1 MEFLERSTTKH
12 AIFFILHAPL
22 VLILAQGLII
32 FFRYAMK
39 RSGYISSKFYT
50 YASHV
55 CTGVITSLTTAALIC
70 LLTGFLY
77 MVFAKSLYQKY
88 AASVLALLDNDK
100 LSVRVTPSS
109 ITFFYIENDEVKLMK
124 DMLREFEGTGVGA
137 VLDKA
142 LNMTKEV
149 AVEDIYEEIK
159 NIDNA
164 EAVIFDGIISQRLVD
179 VASKKGIKKLV
190 AFNSMNV
197 VKKPKNLQ
205 IITIN

>member
-1 MEFLERSTTKH
+1 
-12 AIFFILHAPL
+12 
-22 VLILAQGLII
+22 
-32 FFRYAMK
+32 MK

-109 ITFFYIENDEVKLMK
+109 ITFF
-124 DMLREFEGTGVGA
+124 
-137 VLDKA
+137 
-142 LNMTKEV
+142 
-149 AVEDIYEEIK
+149 
-159 NIDNA
+159 
-164 EAVIFDGIISQRLVD
+164 
-179 VASKKGIKKLV
+179 
-190 AFNSMNV
+190 
-197 VKKPKNLQ
+197 
-205 IITIN
+205 